1 MSVLGITNHEIF
13 TINCC
18 VGRGRR
24 LDAKNVAADPSETSV
39 RSARTQHSAVILVIH
54 SARNLNP
61 VVGTSPFH
69 YSRSWIHESHGKCG
83 RGRI

>member
-1 MSVLGITNHEIF
+1 MQIF
-13 TINCC
+13 TINSC

-24 LDAKNVAADPSETSV
+24 FGAKNVATDPSETSV
-39 RSARTQHSAVILVIH
+39 GATRTQYSAGILIIR

-61 VVGTSPFH
+61 VVGTSPVD

-83 RGRI
+83 SGRI